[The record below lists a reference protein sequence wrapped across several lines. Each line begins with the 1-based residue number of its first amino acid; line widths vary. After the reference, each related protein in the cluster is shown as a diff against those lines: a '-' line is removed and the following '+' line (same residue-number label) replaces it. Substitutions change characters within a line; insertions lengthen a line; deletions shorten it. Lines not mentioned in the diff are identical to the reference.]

1 VFPYENLVKNLNLE
15 IEKWKINIFNN
26 DDLASDRLSIIKDI
40 KENTN
45 IKIDEV
51 EYEIDDNSIIYRI
64 ITKDGKLYELK
75 LDSSSTLKL
84 IKSNQNPFNEE
95 EIGLYV
101 NSLNKLIF
109 YDGQNEYPLN
119 NDTTTLL
126 ILILR

>member
-1 VFPYENLVKNLNLE
+1 MKN
-15 IEKWKINIFNN
+15 KYIFNN

-84 IKSNQNPFNEE
+84 IKSNQNPFNEG

-101 NSLNKLIF
+101 NSLNRLIF

>member
-1 VFPYENLVKNLNLE
+1 
-15 IEKWKINIFNN
+15 
-26 DDLASDRLSIIKDI
+26 
-40 KENTN
+40 
-45 IKIDEV
+45 
-51 EYEIDDNSIIYRI
+51 
-64 ITKDGKLYELK
+64 

-95 EIGLYV
+95 EVGLYV
-101 NSLNKLIF
+101 SSINKLIF